1 VLAAACFSGAP
12 LAHAG
17 CVPGDGEPRPVILL
31 PSVSISALPNLTVGD
46 VLGSVQVAALQDIP
60 FVCTGGGCQHCAEE
74 KGTNHNR

>member
-1 VLAAACFSGAP
+1 
-12 LAHAG
+12 
-17 CVPGDGEPRPVILL
+17 
-31 PSVSISALPNLTVGD
+31 LPNLTVGD